1 MVDFRVSEKQVL
13 KRWLM
18 IIMPQ
23 KRMLA
28 ENDQLK
34 NSLTDYF
41 ISQIEIIEQVF
52 FTLSLIYSKTGK
64 KTLKPITKI

>member
-1 MVDFRVSEKQVL
+1 
-13 KRWLM
+13 
-18 IIMPQ
+18 MPQ

-52 FTLSLIYSKTGK
+52 FTLSLIYSKTGEK
-64 KTLKPITKI
+64 NLKPITKI

>member
-1 MVDFRVSEKQVL
+1 
-13 KRWLM
+13 
-18 IIMPQ
+18 MPQ

-34 NSLTDYF
+34 NSLTHYF
-41 ISQIEIIEQVF
+41 ISQIEIIEQVL

-64 KTLKPITKI
+64 KTPKTYNKNIKNLR